1 MPNTTAEPNTTKKW
15 IPAQYERR
23 DKNKTP
29 IKSDDTYFSDLIVSG
44 FQKVKTN
51 LNPVNTAL

>member
-1 MPNTTAEPNTTKKW
+1 M
-15 IPAQYERR
+15 R
-23 DKNKTP
+23 DKNRTP
-29 IKSDDTYFSDLIVSG
+29 IKSDDTYLRDLIVSG